1 VIRAVTARRERA
13 RTARPGA
20 LAVIL
25 APGVAPGVVFGV
37 AFVVAFG
44 VALGALAAPAHAQNE
59 KAEPAAGAP
68 ATGAAGTTGAATD
81 TAAGAETGAEDGS
94 GAPVLRTTQ
103 MCIDAAIANRLAVK
117 RQRRKAVDRLF
128 VKQARHELSAV
139 GGYYQSDLFSGT
151 YVAGGSYTYHMTEN
165 TAVEFGAAYTH
176 ANADVIRA
184 IEDGRANILDD
195 DFDRVLL
202 VESLL
207 MWSPIYG
214 KLRLGGSVVRF
225 DINAGLGVGIAE
237 AETSRGAAG
246 VAGLGMKIFIG
257 RALAFRI
264 DARNHVFQ
272 QELLDEQFLVKD
284 LSITSGLSLFLPM
297 RN

>member
-1 VIRAVTARRERA
+1 VIRAATARRDRG

-20 LAVIL
+20 LA
-25 APGVAPGVVFGV
+25 APGTVAALAVVLCGLLV
-37 AFVVAFG
+37 
-44 VALGALAAPAHAQNE
+44 LAAPAHAQNE
-59 KAEPAAGAP
+59 KPEQAPPAAEAPAAGA
-68 ATGAAGTTGAATD
+68 AGTAGAATD
-81 TAAGAETGAEDGS
+81 TAASAEAGAGDGS
-94 GAPVLRTTQ
+94 GQPVLRTTQ
-103 MCIDAAIANRLAVK
+103 MCIDEAIANRLAVK

-128 VKQARHELSAV
+128 VKQARHELSAI

-176 ANADVIRA
+176 ANADTIRA

-195 DFDRVLL
+195 DFARVLL

-207 MWSPIYG
+207 IWSPIYG

-225 DINAGLGVGIAE
+225 DINAGIGVGIAE

-246 VAGLGMKIFIG
+246 VAGLGMKIFVG

-272 QELLDEQFLVKD
+272 QELLDEQFLVND

>member
-1 VIRAVTARRERA
+1 MIRTARARRERTG
-13 RTARPGA
+13 TAWPGGA
-20 LAVIL
+20 LALL
-25 APGVAPGVVFGV
+25 ALLAIPC
-37 AFVVAFG
+37 
-44 VALGALAAPAHAQNE
+44 ALSAPAHAQNE
-59 KAEPAAGAP
+59 KPAQPAQPADAPAA
-68 ATGAAGTTGAATD
+68 TGT
-81 TAAGAETGAEDGS
+81 AGAETGSSE
-94 GAPVLRTTQ
+94 PVLRTTQ

-214 KLRLGGSVVRF
+214 KLRMGGSVVRF

-237 AETSRGAAG
+237 AATSRGAAG
-246 VAGLGMKIFIG
+246 VAGLGMKIFVG